1 MAPDKKVTEDRVRE
15 KVRAVVYR
23 TLGRKADG
31 IAGRRP
37 IVTES
42 AVQDLPF
49 RGEFAAPS
57 NALFT
62 PLARQ
67 ALIER
72 QIHITSPASS
82 SPSVLIEASASD
94 RSRGPTLSEASAS
107 ERSRG
112 PALSEASASE
122 RSRGPALSE
131 ASASER
137 SRRGRGP
144 IALGSDHAGFSLK
157 EDLKAYLA
165 ELGYAVV
172 DCGASGTE
180 PVDYPDF
187 ALAVGEL
194 VAGRR
199 AERGILVD
207 GAGIGSSVAANKVPG
222 VRAALCYDLATA
234 VNSREHNDANVL
246 TLGAGQ
252 IGTALARQIVRAWLD
267 TRFAGGRHARRVN
280 KILEI
285 ERRYLRRS

>member
-1 MAPDKKVTEDRVRE
+1 MAPEPKVTESQVRE

-31 IAGRRP
+31 IARRRP
-37 IVTES
+37 IVTET

-49 RGEFAAPS
+49 RGEFTAPA

-72 QIHITSPASS
+72 QIHVTNPASL
-82 SPSVLIEASASD
+82 SPS
-94 RSRGPTLSEASAS
+94 TLSEVSAS

-112 PALSEASASE
+112 PALGEASASE
-122 RSRGPALSE
+122 RSRK
-131 ASASER
+131 
-137 SRRGRGP
+137 GRGP

-157 EDLKAYLA
+157 EDLKAFLA

-194 VAGRR
+194 VAGQR
-199 AERGILVD
+199 AQRGILVD

-252 IGTALARQIVRAWLD
+252 IGTALARQIVRAWLE
-267 TRFAGGRHARRVN
+267 TRFAGGRHARRVS
-280 KILEI
+280 KITEI
-285 ERRYLRRS
+285 ERRYLRRN

>member
-72 QIHITSPASS
+72 QIRITSTAST
-82 SPSVLIEASASD
+82 SPSVL
-94 RSRGPTLSEASAS
+94 SAS

-112 PALSEASASE
+112 PALSEVSS
-122 RSRGPALSE
+122 
-131 ASASER
+131 SER